1 MNATAAVLR
10 PASED
15 VAVRSSLL
23 GTLVLPESQV
33 FTFELGLLGFPE
45 ATSFALVPARQ
56 PGLFWL
62 QSLDFEALTFLL
74 ADPFPLVDGYALE
87 LGGADFGPG
96 SAGDPSQVL
105 VLTILTLPRS
115 PGQSATAN
123 LQGPL
128 AFHLQRR
135 LGRQVVLQDSPFS
148 VRHPVT
154 LPGGRQP

>member
-1 MNATAAVLR
+1 MNTTATAML
-10 PASED
+10 PASDE
-15 VAVRSSLL
+15 VAVGSSLL
-23 GTLVLPESQV
+23 GTLVLPASQV
-33 FTFELGLLGFPE
+33 FAFERGLLGFPE

-56 PGLFWL
+56 AGLLWL

-74 ADPFPLVDGYALE
+74 ADPFPLVEGYALE
-87 LGGADFGPG
+87 FNTADFGPG
-96 SAGDPSQVL
+96 AAGDPSHFL
-105 VLTILTLPRS
+105 VLAILTLPRA

-148 VRHPVT
+148 VRHPVQ
-154 LPGGRQP
+154 LPGSGCP